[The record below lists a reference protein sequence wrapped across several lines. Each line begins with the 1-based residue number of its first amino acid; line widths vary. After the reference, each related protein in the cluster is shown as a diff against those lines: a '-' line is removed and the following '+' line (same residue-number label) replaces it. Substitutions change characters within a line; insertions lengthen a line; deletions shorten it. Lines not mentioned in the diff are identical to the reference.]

1 MKLST
6 LIKAAG
12 RELGMRRAVYP
23 NRVAA
28 NKMRPAAAAE
38 EIASMETIHAI
49 LKAISE
55 SPTLREGIAA
65 AGIILE
71 PEQPKQAEML

>member
-6 LIKAAG
+6 VIKAAG

-28 NKMRPAAAAE
+28 GKMRAAAAAE
-38 EIASMETIHAI
+38 EIASIEAIHAI
-49 LKAISE
+49 LKAVE
-55 SPTLREGIAA
+55 DSPEIRARLAA
-65 AGIILE
+65 AGINLE
-71 PEQPKQAEML
+71 PEQPTQTELL

>member
-28 NKMRPAAAAE
+28 NKMRPATAAE
-38 EIASMETIHAI
+38 EIASMEKIHAI
-49 LKAISE
+49 LKVISE
-55 SPTLREGIAA
+55 SPSLRDGIAA

-71 PEQPKQAEML
+71 PEQPTQSELL

>member
-1 MKLST
+1 MNLST

-23 NRVAA
+23 NRVAS
-28 NKMRPAAAAE
+28 NKMRPATAAE
-38 EIASMETIHAI
+38 EIASMEAIHAI

-55 SPTLREGIAA
+55 STTLREAIAA

-71 PEQPKQAEML
+71 PEQPTHSELI